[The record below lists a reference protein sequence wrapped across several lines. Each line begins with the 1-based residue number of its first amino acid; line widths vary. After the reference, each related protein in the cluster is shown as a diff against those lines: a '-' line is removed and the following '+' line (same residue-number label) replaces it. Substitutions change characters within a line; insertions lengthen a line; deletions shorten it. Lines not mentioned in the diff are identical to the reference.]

1 MMIQEAAKDRERLK
15 EVEAECRLLKD
26 RLNRLNEI
34 LIAEQDKLIPGL
46 SKEEDRGLEVKQL
59 SWSSER
65 MVRM

>member
-1 MMIQEAAKDRERLK
+1 MFQEAAKDRERLK
-15 EVEAECRLLKD
+15 EVEAECRLLKA
-26 RLNRLNEI
+26 RLNRWNKI